1 MKGARGMTTGVRWG
15 CSRRAILRGG
25 ALAVLAFGVPA
36 RAGAQPKI
44 DPKLVKYQV
53 RPKADQE
60 CDRCLHFIAPDGCKM
75 VAGKISPKGW
85 CSLFAPKPR

>member
-1 MKGARGMTTGVRWG
+1 MTTGDGRG

-36 RAGAQPKI
+36 RAEAQPKI
-44 DPKLVKYQV
+44 DPKLVKYQPK
-53 RPKADQE
+53 PKAGQE
-60 CDRCLHFIAPDGCKM
+60 CAHCLHFVAPDGCKM

-85 CSLFAPKPR
+85 CALFAPKPK